1 MKILLLLG
9 SPRRKGNTALLTEAV
24 IEGIHQENSHHE
36 TELIHLPRLDIHP
49 CIGCGTCEKEGNCIF
64 ADDMQALYE
73 KIDRARRIV
82 IASPIYFYSVTAQAK
97 LFIDRCQALWSRKY
111 ILRQRHP
118 DHARR
123 RGYLVSVAATR
134 GERLFEGAILTSR
147 YALDAMDC
155 SYAGELTV
163 PGADSKGVVGKRP
176 EILARARQFGR
187 TVASP

>member
-1 MKILLLLG
+1 MNILIFHG
-9 SPRRKGNTALLTEAV
+9 SPRKKGNTSLLVEAV
-24 IEGIHQENSHHE
+24 IEGARQDNSHGK
-36 TELIHLPRLDIHP
+36 TELIHLPQLDIHP
-49 CIGCGTCEKEGNCIF
+49 CIGCGTCEREGNCIF
-64 ADDMQALYE
+64 EDDMQALYE
-73 KIDRARRIV
+73 KIDRADRIV
-82 IASPIYFYSVTAQAK
+82 IASPIYFYSVTAQTK
-97 LFIDRCQALWSRKY
+97 LFIDRCQALWSRRY

-155 SYAGELTV
+155 SYAGELTI

-187 TVASP
+187 DMVCP